1 MASLHL
7 LMGTNSQRGRME
19 KGTDRGVTGPSAR
32 IQVWHLEVIPL
43 PLMLVFVFVV
53 LIKVIFRERDVLFVQ
68 LMNPTILCGQMEM
81 QAFQLAYVSISL
93 CLFPSVENSLP
104 RQKRLVASYQI
115 ELLNF
120 FYSTIIDWNQFKQ
133 NRLLY
138 AFGITKSNFK
148 YHQLN
153 IRRSHD

>member
-1 MASLHL
+1 
-7 LMGTNSQRGRME
+7 
-19 KGTDRGVTGPSAR
+19 
-32 IQVWHLEVIPL
+32 
-43 PLMLVFVFVV
+43 MLVFVFVV

-120 FYSTIIDWNQFKQ
+120 FTQP
-133 NRLLY
+133 
-138 AFGITKSNFK
+138 
-148 YHQLN
+148 
-153 IRRSHD
+153 